1 MSERKNIK
9 RNKTR
14 VLAKDRALHQS
25 IQRNYNVKVV
35 DKAQGKLI

>member
-14 VLAKDRALHQS
+14 VKVKDRALHQS
-25 IQRNYNVKVV
+25 IQHNYNRKPVNK
-35 DKAQGKLI
+35 DQMKLL